1 LFSSSCLFHL
11 LILSNT
17 FFLGRFGRPGPS
29 SAFAQYHTF
38 RELLKQFMPKTFAAL
53 KTIGALDDKY
63 LSTMFVDFFAELLPT
78 SLLLSLMDAY
88 LLEGEKILFRFGLA
102 LIHGYKSAIKNGEFS
117 TAKEFWLAIKSD
129 SFAVNSFQS
138 APSLTKVL
146 ALDEVLPTVDQFI
159 IFEHAKNQDYLNSK
173 ELFLAVAYD
182 EERSVFQKSY
192 RSMKVSRAHIVSL
205 TKSAKLLEPP
215 TLKATYAHR
224 QSSVNNRSSSIT
236 GGGGTSP
243 AAAVG
248 GQGGALARKQS
259 MTGSNRNSPTPS
271 NNTSNS
277 NIPIPTTTT
286 TNNTT
291 ANNNTN
297 NVTPNHVSPG
307 SPTRIKSIMSPPS
320 TMPLFLAVDSDAQV
334 IPPST
339 LIASHS
345 SILDVSSADKLLSC
359 LPKPF
364 NSFQYELR
372 FATYRHGWD
381 ISSLY
386 ARIERY
392 ESCIFLFHLLAP
404 YDHVVIGAFNRGPLS
419 PPNQNLTR
427 GDGMTSRIFK
437 LVDNE
442 PPVSFSWVHLNKP
455 HRDMDD
461 ESEEPPVSGTISQFA
476 VSTTS
481 SLSFGASKEHT
492 TNALRLDSDLKVL
505 HTGPSDTY
513 GNDGPLLV
521 PLNGNSGEGKL
532 AVAVGDLLSPG
543 FQIKEIEIFCVAA
556 NRHVM
561 KE

>member
-1 LFSSSCLFHL
+1 
-11 LILSNT
+11 
-17 FFLGRFGRPGPS
+17 
-29 SAFAQYHTF
+29 
-38 RELLKQFMPKTFAAL
+38 MPKTFAAL

-138 APSLTKVL
+138 GQSLTKVL

-192 RSMKVSRAHIVSL
+192 RSMKVSRAHIASL

-215 TLKATYAHR
+215 TLKTTYAHR
-224 QSSVNNRSSSIT
+224 QSTVNNRSSSNT
-236 GGGGTSP
+236 GGGTSP

-248 GQGGALARKQS
+248 GQAGALARKQS
-259 MTGSNRNSPTPS
+259 MSGANRTSPTPS
-271 NNTSNS
+271 NNTSMKDM
-277 NIPIPTTTT
+277 PTTTTTT
-286 TNNTT
+286 TNNNTT
-291 ANNNTN
+291 NNNNN

-404 YDHVVIGAFNRGPLS
+404 YDHVVIGAFNRGPVS

-442 PPVSFSWVHLNKP
+442 PPVSFSWVNLNKP
-455 HRDMDD
+455 HRDIDD
-461 ESEEPPVSGTISQFA
+461 ESEEPPVSLTISQFA

-505 HTGPSDTY
+505 YTGPSDTY
-513 GNDGPLLV
+513 GNDSPLLV
-521 PLNGNSGEGKL
+521 PLNGNG
-532 AVAVGDLLSPG
+532 GDLSPG